1 MNNVTHADINLKE
14 DATIRLNLK
23 GLWAIIVSVVAAT
36 VTITMTTIQMNYK
49 IERLSIESQQRHEQ
63 VMMSIGSLDMRQNLF
78 ALKTQVIEA
87 LVWSRR
93 DHDLYFNVTNALD
106 MKGEA
111 DYRKFL
117 RDIIEGTH

>member
-1 MNNVTHADINLKE
+1 MNDVTHADINLKE

-23 GLWAIIVSVVAAT
+23 GLWAIVFSVAAAA
-36 VTITMTTIQMNYK
+36 VTITTTTIQMNYK
-49 IERLSIESQQRHEQ
+49 IERLSVESQQRHEQ
-63 VMMSIGSLDMRQNLF
+63 VMATIQNIDMKQNLF

-93 DHDLYFNVTNALD
+93 DHDDFFNVTNALD

-111 DYRKFL
+111 WYRKSL
-117 RDIIEGTH
+117 RSIIEGE